1 MGQNIGTGGRAWGR
15 ILGRC
20 GEYTGV
26 VLIRWTIGTT
36 TFFGAQDFQ
45 IFSKTFILS
54 LKLDSVSLCVVM
66 ASFKQSVKFTFMI
79 ASGAAVFMVLFD
91 PSKDKSE
98 AMFVCSGLCA
108 CSKPEPDRCDS

>member
-1 MGQNIGTGGRAWGR
+1 MKVWYFLYDSDT
-15 ILGRC
+15 
-20 GEYTGV
+20 

-36 TFFGAQDFQ
+36 AFFGALDFQ